1 MNRNRTRKHGGN
13 RKNRSNR
20 RNKSHGGNRK
30 NKTRRGGRRRGT
42 RIGRHGSI
50 NLYQNKF
57 GLKGFKKPIITW

>member
-20 RNKSHGGNRK
+20 RNKSNGGNRK
-30 NKTRRGGRRRGT
+30 NKTRRGGRRGT

-50 NLYQNKF
+50 NLYQNKL